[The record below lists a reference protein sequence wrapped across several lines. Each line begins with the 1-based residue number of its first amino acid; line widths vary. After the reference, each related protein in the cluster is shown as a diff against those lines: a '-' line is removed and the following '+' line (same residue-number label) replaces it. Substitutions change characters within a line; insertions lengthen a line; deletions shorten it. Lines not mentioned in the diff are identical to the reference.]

1 MLEMLN
7 KFRRSAVF
15 FRSTCDMYTS
25 GHEIA
30 MRRFE
35 IDVNI
40 ISSYRTDMQ
49 VLPCGAIGV
58 LLSLQYKALNKHRGR
73 SHIVYSRRFVC
84 NSRLALFSRNKDT
97 TLPFNCQR
105 ARRVGVAGP
114 FSRHCVVI
122 VASSSVYSISD
133 TAHYTACVPSSRHA
147 LTGTSSYGHS
157 APVGR
162 V

>member
-73 SHIVYSRRFVC
+73 SHIVYSRPAIITSFPDRPPQSIRP
-84 NSRLALFSRNKDT
+84 SRSLS
-97 TLPFNCQR
+97 
-105 ARRVGVAGP
+105 ART
-114 FSRHCVVI
+114 CEDL
-122 VASSSVYSISD
+122 SVTRD
-133 TAHYTACVPSSRHA
+133 
-147 LTGTSSYGHS
+147 
-157 APVGR
+157 
-162 V
+162 